1 MVMFYTCNLRSI
13 LIMKEYEGKL
23 EMFDDVLGRG
33 LEGKTIYIADIYTSR
48 LGNVLQTLCCK

>member
-1 MVMFYTCNLRSI
+1 
-13 LIMKEYEGKL
+13 MKEYEGKL

-48 LGNVLQTLCCK
+48 WGSSSLGSNKVLCRGIILQQG